1 MTTTTV
7 LDYLLSFTSNL
18 PPEKTVLPL
27 LSLHTPENFTC
38 APGRLGPLKINQARE
53 PFEFFLKKITQRSRW
68 LFQLR
73 ENFFKK
79 HSNNK

>member
-38 APGRLGPLKINQARE
+38 APGRLGPWKKSTRPESSLKI
-53 PFEFFLKKITQRSRW
+53 FLKKSPSAPGGCSSKGKI
-68 LFQLR
+68 L
-73 ENFFKK
+73 KK
-79 HSNNK
+79 ALNNK

>member
-53 PFEFFLKKITQRSRW
+53 QFEFF
-68 LFQLR
+68 
-73 ENFFKK
+73 FKK
-79 HSNNK
+79 NHPALQVAVPTKGKFF